1 MDIQPGCS
9 VVSGAAPPPPD
20 LRKGTFQGR
29 TFTVVRAILLTVCRV
44 FLRMRVE
51 GLENVPK
58 TGALIV
64 VGNHLHNADPLLI
77 SIAIPR
83 PVHYMAKK
91 ELFAVPVIGR
101 IIRLGGAFPVDRG
114 TADRSAIRTADQTLK
129 QGIAVGM
136 FPEGTRSKT
145 HGLKFALPGAAMIAQ
160 LTGAS
165 IVPVAI
171 TGSER
176 LPFNGRT
183 LRPAATGQTP
193 KRRRGVT
200 IVVGQPFSIPT
211 RTEDGRKVDR
221 DEATNRLMTEV
232 ARLLPPE
239 YRGIFA
245 DHVANESP
253 DERA

>member
-1 MDIQPGCS
+1 MTA
-9 VVSGAAPPPPD
+9 AAPPPPD
-20 LRKGTFQGR
+20 LRKGTIQGR
-29 TFTVVRAILLTVCRV
+29 TFTVVRATLLTLCRV

-51 GLENVPK
+51 GLENVP
-58 TGALIV
+58 TSGAVIV

-77 SIAIPR
+77 SIAVPR

-91 ELFAVPVIGR
+91 ELFTVPVVGG
-101 IIRLGGAFPVDRG
+101 IIRWGGAFPVDRG
-114 TADRSAIRTADQTLK
+114 TADRSAIRTADLTLK

-145 HGLKFALPGAAMIAQ
+145 RALKFALPGAAMIAQ
-160 LTGAS
+160 LTGAP

-183 LRPAATGQTP
+183 HHPAAAGQTQ

-200 IVVGQPFSIPT
+200 IVVGEAFTIPS

-232 ARLLPPE
+232 ARLLPLE

-245 DHVANESP
+245 EHVTNATHE
-253 DERA
+253 ERD

>member
-1 MDIQPGCS
+1 
-9 VVSGAAPPPPD
+9 VSGAALPPPD
-20 LRKGTFQGR
+20 LRKATIQGR
-29 TFTVVRAILLTVCRV
+29 TFTVVRAILLTLCRI
-44 FLRMRVE
+44 FLRMSVE

-58 TGALIV
+58 SGALIV

-91 ELFAVPVIGR
+91 ELFTVPVIGR

-114 TADRSAIRTADQTLK
+114 TADRSAIRTADLTLK

-136 FPEGTRSKT
+136 FPEGTRST
-145 HGLKFALPGAAMIAQ
+145 TRALKFALPGAAMIAQ
-160 LTGAS
+160 LTGAP

-171 TGSER
+171 IGSER

-183 LRPAATGQTP
+183 HHPAATGQTP
-193 KRRRGVT
+193 TRRRGVT
-200 IVVGQPFSIPT
+200 IVVGQPFTIPT
-211 RTEDGRKVDR
+211 RTDDGRKVDR
-221 DEATNRLMTEV
+221 DEATNRLMAEV

-239 YRGIFA
+239 YRGVFA
-245 DHVANESP
+245 EQVANSSP
-253 DERA
+253 ENRA